1 MHISFSMPVLCIAF
15 HSIHFPR
22 EIMLYITPLL
32 ASLITHTLYADAS
45 THLWIPRMTLDPLST
60 WGAHSLRDIAPAHTT
75 PPRTCSA
82 KPDGSDCW
90 QSKPQTRCSRNTIT
104 LPLYVTPLLAS
115 RFGMLIRRIL
125 ILQRWVITV
134 QENLTGWVTDD
145 DYTLN
150 QSTIS
155 HTNKLK

>member
-1 MHISFSMPVLCIAF
+1 
-15 HSIHFPR
+15 
-22 EIMLYITPLL
+22 MLYITPLL
-32 ASLITHTLYADAS
+32 ASLITHTHTLYPDAS

-60 WGAHSLRDIAPAHTT
+60 WGTHSLRDIAPARTT

-82 KPDGSDCW
+82 KPDDSDRW
-90 QSKPQTRCSRNTIT
+90 QSGTQTRCSRNT

-125 ILQRWVITV
+125 ILQRRVITV
-134 QENLTGWVTDD
+134 QENLVGWVTDD
-145 DYTLN
+145 DYIRN

-155 HTNKLK
+155 HTNKLSHGEKHFVVI